1 MVLSGQG
8 GGLKDTQETGQHFH
22 FWEPMDSGGWV
33 CVCVCI
39 WEPMD
44 SGMCVCVCLSGNPWT
59 VVCVCVYIYCLFFAI
74 LGLHSQ
80 HMEVPKLRVESELYP
95 PAYTNSHS
103 IAGSEPHLGPTPQ
116 LTAMPD
122 P

>member
-44 SGMCVCVCLSGNPWT
+44 SGMCVCVCVSVWEPMDSG
-59 VVCVCVYIYCLFFAI
+59 VCVCIYILFVFCYFRAA
-74 LGLHSQ
+74 LAAYGGSQ
-80 HMEVPKLRVESELYP
+80 AK
-95 PAYTNSHS
+95 
-103 IAGSEPHLGPTPQ
+103 G
-116 LTAMPD
+116 
-122 P
+122 